1 MVLIFGIAPELHD
14 AEIYISETKK
24 HVEDFWI
31 HKVSCNDEIENMY
44 AHLKSSVTKP
54 FSNDSNLGTICICIG
69 DLKYVSYNYNNN
81 IRKKLIEN
89 GLAAGFKAVEIIDTC
104 TAMFFDAMR

>member
-1 MVLIFGIAPELHD
+1 
-14 AEIYISETKK
+14 
-24 HVEDFWI
+24 
-31 HKVSCNDEIENMY
+31 MY